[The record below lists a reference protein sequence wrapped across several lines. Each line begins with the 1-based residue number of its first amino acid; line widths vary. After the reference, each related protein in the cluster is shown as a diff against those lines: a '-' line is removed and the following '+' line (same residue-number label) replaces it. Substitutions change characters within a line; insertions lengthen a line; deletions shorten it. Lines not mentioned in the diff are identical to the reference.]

1 MKVSGFRINK
11 DAVHKAPVQEPETVV
26 EEEVSGNS
34 VTEVFRV
41 IGQVAFR
48 LRKIF
53 MAVPV
58 VYYALQLAAYNGE
71 HLPEQVGINLQ
82 STGEYAQMIARS
94 TAVQMPLLVTAACLV
109 LMFFSRKSVY
119 PWLISIFSLVLPI
132 LILLTNQYP
141 A

>member
-1 MKVSGFRINK
+1 MKLSGFHVTK
-11 DAVHKAPVQEPETVV
+11 DNQNSEHQTPLDSIPGQEPAE
-26 EEEVSGNS
+26 NS
-34 VTEVFRV
+34 VMEVFRV

-48 LRKIF
+48 LRKVF

-58 VYYALQLAAYNGE
+58 VYYALQLATYNGE
-71 HLPEQVGINLQ
+71 HLPEQVGINLL
-82 STGEYAQMIARS
+82 SSGEYARMIARS
-94 TAVQMPLLVTAACLV
+94 AAVQGPLVVTAACLV

-141 A
+141 S